1 MSSFYNSGSES
12 TVTFEKQ
19 WQILSFER
27 IVYSE
32 TLGSVFMTDS
42 YLLVASVYLLN
53 EQIMISKKW
62 NSISRAK
69 ETTLYSSLYVT

>member
-53 EQIMISKKW
+53 EQIMMSKKW